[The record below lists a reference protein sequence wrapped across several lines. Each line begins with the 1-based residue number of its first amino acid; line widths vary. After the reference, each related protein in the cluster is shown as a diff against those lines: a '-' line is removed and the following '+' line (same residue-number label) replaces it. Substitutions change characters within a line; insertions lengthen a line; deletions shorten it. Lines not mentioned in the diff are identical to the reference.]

1 MFWGLI
7 MEPQRRYT
15 QEVNKSFHISMA
27 TLDLESSSDGYAQ
40 VICTFNGKNYLLCTL
55 QKPGLIQ
62 CALDLEF
69 AAGTQVSFAANGKS
83 HIHLTGY
90 LTDYDDEEGLTLED
104 LDEEEEQPDIVEQG
118 SASKKRALKEN
129 GTISRYVEEEEDS
142 SDEDFLGT
150 EEQEDVSEE
159 DDSGEDENLSEEAE
173 DEEEV
178 EEPIIEEEIV
188 SKKQQRKLKKEKNK
202 EQQESNQ
209 SPQKTKQTLK
219 GGVIVEDLVEGSG
232 PPAKNG
238 KFITVYYE
246 GKLQKNNKIFDKT
259 EKGPG
264 FKFRLGTGEVI
275 KGWDIGIVGMKAG
288 GKRKIICPPQVA
300 YGSKGSPPAI
310 PPNSTLVFTVTL
322 NKLK

>member
-90 LTDYDDEEGLTLED
+90 LTDYDDEEGLTL
-104 LDEEEEQPDIVEQG
+104 
-118 SASKKRALKEN
+118 
-129 GTISRYVEEEEDS
+129 
-142 SDEDFLGT
+142 EDFLGT